1 MAHTDMYP
9 NRKRPIP
16 PPRPPGTPPLSW
28 ASLMALATATVMAR
42 HPALIKTYALRDDE
56 LTEAWDRATPAAV
69 VEALAHA
76 ARRAAHYGAGR
87 LGPHLV
93 PDEWGHTHA
102 RRDADDAQRL
112 LSMAVAESAGRG
124 SALDAECAR
133 LAGQYGT
140 AEDRVRLLRMWL
152 CLAASAQPPA

>member
-9 NRKRPIP
+9 DRKRPIP

-28 ASLMALATATVMAR
+28 TSLMALATATVYAR
-42 HPALIKTYALRDDE
+42 HPELIKTYAVQDAE
-56 LTEAWDRATPAAV
+56 LIDAWTQASATATA
-69 VEALAHA
+69 EALAHA

-87 LGPHLV
+87 LGPHMQS
-93 PDEWGHTHA
+93 EAGGCTHA
-102 RRDADDAQRL
+102 RRDADTAQRL

-124 SALDAECAR
+124 STLDAECTH
-133 LAGQYGT
+133 LTGVYG
-140 AEDRVRLLRMWL
+140 AEEDRVRLLRMWL